1 MTITKSSFRGR
12 RPVEQRAAN
21 SASTGAG
28 GAFPG
33 KMPGEPGDET
43 TGAGKGKRTLEKY
56 AGKVAG
62 APPTLTTPGGALG
75 KTGGGP

>member
-12 RPVEQRAAN
+12 TESRAAGN
-21 SASTGAG
+21 AGTGKS

-43 TGAGKGKRTLEKY
+43 TGVGKGKSTVKKV
-56 AGKVAG
+56 AGKIAG
-62 APPTLTTPGGALG
+62 APPNLTTPGGALG
-75 KTGGGP
+75 KTGGGGP